1 MSPLQRHTA
10 TAPTRAPDFPLD
22 ARAALKERFGFDAFR
37 PGQEEIVEAVL
48 RGEDVLAIM
57 PTGAGKS
64 LCFQLPATMFDGLTI
79 VVSPLIALMDNQ
91 VAGLQGHGLAAGAL
105 HSGRPREDNVA
116 DWRRAAAGELDLL
129 YMSPERLTTPRMMA
143 ALKKLNIALFVVD
156 EAHCVSQWGHDFRP
170 EYRELGQLKEAFPDA
185 PIAALTATADAA
197 TRRDISERL
206 FKGRA
211 REFVSGFDRPNIT
224 LAVEKKKGANKR
236 LLRFLSGRRGE
247 QGIVYCLSRKGVE
260 RVADMLQAEGYD
272 ALPYHAGLPD
282 DVRAAHLNRFL
293 TDPGVIIVAT
303 IAFGMGIDKPD
314 IRYVVHMNLPSS
326 MEAYYQEI
334 GRAGRDGAP
343 AVALMLFGYDDVRTR
358 RAMIDDG
365 VADDARKRAERQRL
379 NTLLAYAEAASCR
392 RQILL
397 GHFGEETEPC
407 GNCDACG
414 TKIPDGTVRIGAPA
428 RRAAGSAFGD
438 DVSEADAQLF
448 AELKKLRLTLAK
460 AAGKP
465 PYIIFS
471 DRTLRDMTLKKPLTR
486 DAFLD
491 VDGVG
496 AKKADAYGEAFLTLI
511 AESGGRPS

>member
-185 PIAALTATADAA
+185 P
-197 TRRDISERL
+197 
-206 FKGRA
+206 
-211 REFVSGFDRPNIT
+211 
-224 LAVEKKKGANKR
+224 
-236 LLRFLSGRRGE
+236 
-247 QGIVYCLSRKGVE
+247 
-260 RVADMLQAEGYD
+260 
-272 ALPYHAGLPD
+272 
-282 DVRAAHLNRFL
+282 
-293 TDPGVIIVAT
+293 
-303 IAFGMGIDKPD
+303 
-314 IRYVVHMNLPSS
+314 
-326 MEAYYQEI
+326 
-334 GRAGRDGAP
+334 
-343 AVALMLFGYDDVRTR
+343 
-358 RAMIDDG
+358 
-365 VADDARKRAERQRL
+365 
-379 NTLLAYAEAASCR
+379 
-392 RQILL
+392 
-397 GHFGEETEPC
+397 
-407 GNCDACG
+407 
-414 TKIPDGTVRIGAPA
+414 
-428 RRAAGSAFGD
+428 
-438 DVSEADAQLF
+438 
-448 AELKKLRLTLAK
+448 
-460 AAGKP
+460 
-465 PYIIFS
+465 
-471 DRTLRDMTLKKPLTR
+471 
-486 DAFLD
+486 
-491 VDGVG
+491 
-496 AKKADAYGEAFLTLI
+496 
-511 AESGGRPS
+511 